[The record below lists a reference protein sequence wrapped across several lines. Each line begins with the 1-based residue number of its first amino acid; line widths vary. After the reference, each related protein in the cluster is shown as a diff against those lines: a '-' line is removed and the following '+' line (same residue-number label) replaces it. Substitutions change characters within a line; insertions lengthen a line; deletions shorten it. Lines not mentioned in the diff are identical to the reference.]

1 MRSTSDAEP
10 PHPDPLPAGEREPG
24 PRRLW
29 PTKKLLLILVP
40 GVAILAAFLAIWLFW
55 AGPGPASEPKT
66 LIVAEGSSL
75 ARVADQLQGAGL
87 IRGAGSFRLFA
98 RVLGSG
104 DPIQAGEFV
113 VPPRASA
120 AAILDMLQHGRPIQ
134 RLVTIPEGMAS
145 VLVHE
150 RLMRNPYLT
159 GAIPVPEEGSVLPN
173 SYSFRRGE
181 SRAAVLA
188 RMQAAMRTELARLWA
203 RRRPGSVVST
213 PRDAIILASIVEKET
228 GKASERRL
236 VAGVYSNRLRRS
248 MPLQA
253 DPTVIYPVTRGRP
266 LGRPILRSELEAANG
281 YNTYRLPGL
290 PQGPI
295 ANPGRAA
302 IAAVL
307 DPAPTNA
314 LYFVADGSGGHVFAE
329 TLQQHQANVE
339 RWRALRRARGVR

>member
-1 MRSTSDAEP
+1 MSSSSDAKP
-10 PHPDPLPAGEREPG
+10 PLPSPLPAGEREPG
-24 PRRLW
+24 RRLAW
-29 PTKKLLLILVP
+29 PSRKLLLILVP
-40 GVAILAAFLAIWLFW
+40 GAAILAAFFAIWLFW

-66 LIVAEGSSL
+66 VIVAEGSNL
-75 ARVADQLQGAGL
+75 TRVADQLEQAGL
-87 IRGAGSFRLFA
+87 VRGAGSFRLMA
-98 RVLGSG
+98 RVFGSG

-113 VPPRASA
+113 VPPGTSA
-120 AAILDMLQHGRPIQ
+120 AALLDMLQHGRPVR
-134 RLVTIPEGMAS
+134 RLVMIPEGMPS

-188 RMQAAMRTELARLWA
+188 RMQAAMRTEIARLWA
-203 RRRPGSVVST
+203 RRRPGSAVGS
-213 PRDAIILASIVEKET
+213 PREAVILASIVEKET

-236 VAGVYSNRLRRS
+236 VAGVYSNRLRRG

-266 LGRPILRSELEAANG
+266 LGRRILRSELDAVNG
-281 YNTYRLPGL
+281 YNTYRRAGL
-290 PQGPI
+290 PEGPI

-329 TLQQHQANVE
+329 TLAQHEANVE
-339 RWRALRRARGVR
+339 RWRALRRARGQM